1 MSDPPSPKILLTND
15 DGIDAPGLAT
25 LRTELTA
32 LGDVTVVAPAA
43 NQSGVGRTR
52 SHAAVIRDH
61 PWGHALVGTPADCV
75 AYGLRGLGTDFDV
88 VVSGV
93 NNGPNAGNYV
103 VGRSGTVGAGIE
115 AAFLGTPAL
124 AISGYHSTDFFLS
137 PPEEYDFARPARIAR
152 RLVARALDADVYDD
166 VDLLNVN
173 APVDAPSP
181 PVILTEPYHDYEQDV
196 EEMDSG
202 GTEADSALPAELGLD
217 GVGAEDIGPDERVVR
232 LKDQTWPG
240 VVGWES
246 PFPPTDEH
254 RDRYPV
260 GTDRR
265 AMVDAAVS
273 VSPLAVTH
281 ASPDSAALADVIET
295 ISVE

>member
-1 MSDPPSPKILLTND
+1 MSDGPSPTILLTND

-32 LGDVTVVAPAA
+32 LGDVTVVAPAS

-52 SHAAVIRDH
+52 SHTAIVRDH
-61 PWGHALVGTPADCV
+61 PWGVALDGTPADCV
-75 AYGLRGLGTDFDV
+75 AYGLRGLDTDFDV

-115 AAFLGTPAL
+115 SAFLGTPAL
-124 AISGYHSTDFFLS
+124 AISAYHSTDFFLS

-152 RLVARALDADVYDD
+152 RLVARALDAGVYDD

-173 APVDAPSP
+173 APVDASSP

-196 EEMDSG
+196 EHVSPEG
-202 GTEADSALPAELGLD
+202 VAADGALSSDLELD
-217 GVGAEDIGPDERVVR
+217 GVDPDDLASDEHVVR
-232 LKDQTWPG
+232 LQDRTWPG

-254 RDRYPV
+254 RERYPV

-265 AMVDAAVS
+265 ALVDAAVS
-273 VSPLAVTH
+273 VSPLSVTH
-281 ASPDSAALADVIET
+281 ASPDSAALADVVET